1 MNELIEK
8 IFKDFTVDGVK
19 IPVSFLRYKG
29 DSETFITY
37 AEVFKDTSFSGDNR
51 IIGYVD
57 YYDIDIYT
65 KGNYLN
71 IVNEVKEKMELNDFT
86 WQPSL
91 DSADMYEDDTG
102 YYHKT
107 LCFAKERME

>member
-1 MNELIEK
+1 MNDLIEK
-8 IFKDFTVDGVK
+8 IFSDFTVGGVK

-29 DSETFITY
+29 DSETYITY
-37 AEVFKDTSFSGDNR
+37 QEVFKDTSLSGDDS

-65 KGNYLN
+65 KGNYLK
-71 IVNEVKEKMELNDFT
+71 IVDKVKEKMELNYFI

-91 DSADMYEDDTG
+91 DSPDMFEEDTG

-107 LCFAKERME
+107 LCFAKERMD